1 MRLYLGMELFPGLT
15 SEANVMY
22 IVSAS
27 MKNAQAVVGVDRFR
41 GSMAPLEAQSFDGVR
56 AREWPIRSVTNW
68 TPSAPNRRLPT
79 CASKEHGSQLR
90 SSERVGNGVSLLG
103 ACSHVHA
110 ALSADWLEVALAGG
124 RCCAWARV
132 GCA

>member
-1 MRLYLGMELFPGLT
+1 
-15 SEANVMY
+15 
-22 IVSAS
+22 

-90 SSERVGNGVSLLG
+90 PSERVGNGVSLLG

-110 ALSADWLEVALAGG
+110 ALSAGWLAVALAGG
-124 RCCAWARV
+124 RWPLLRMGSRRVRV
-132 GCA
+132 GCAGVPCYLEYVYYISIAGP